1 MKIGKLTKEHLIYGL
16 AILLAMGL
24 RFIGLG
30 NTPLSDTEASSA
42 LQALSAFQPGHVIS
56 GGQPGYVL
64 LTAVNFFLTGSSEFF
79 ARFWPAV
86 FGTLLVLVPYLG
98 RERLGQKA
106 ALVMAFAVAIEPS
119 LVAVSRQADGRML
132 AITGL
137 AFAGISHAEKCGL
150 GRDRDRVCDPGWSHN
165 MVWAAGDRYG
175 MERVPLGLSRTL
187 RRPGNRDLCQAR
199 FLV

>member
-1 MKIGKLTKEHLIYGL
+1 MKTGKFTTEHFIYGL
-16 AILLAMGL
+16 AILLALGL

-64 LTAVNFFLTGSSEFF
+64 LTAVSFFLTGSSEFF

-119 LVAVSRQADGRML
+119 LVAASRQADGRML

-137 AFAGISHAEKCGL
+137 AFAVVFFLRRNAVWAGIATGFAILGGPTVWYGL
-150 GRDRDRVCDPGWSHN
+150 LAIALGWS
-165 MVWAAGDRYG
+165 AFRLTTA
-175 MERVPLGLSRTL
+175 STL
-187 RRPGNRDLCQAR
+187 
-199 FLV
+199 